1 MALGFRNL
9 AAVWQNYRDAGARCL
24 IIPSLLDSD
33 DQAELRKAV
42 PGADIY
48 VVRLVAPL
56 AVNHDRIR
64 GRRSLRT
71 RCAGTCSGHSSC
83 TKSWQSSR
91 WNTPP
96 STPRADCLTL
106 SPGKSSPAGASCSAA
121 DHATVSG

>member
-64 GRRSLRT
+64 GREISADSLRWHLQRSQFLHQKLAEQPLEHTTVDTEGRLPDALAREVIT
-71 RCAGTCSGHSSC
+71 RWGIL
-83 TKSWQSSR
+83 QR
-91 WNTPP
+91 
-96 STPRADCLTL
+96 R
-106 SPGKSSPAGASCSAA
+106 
-121 DHATVSG
+121 